1 MVQLFATV
9 LSYLQRSHLT
19 IWLYFLLF
27 VKNFS
32 FSCVFPCNSQQRQQI
47 QSLQTEIEGYKKSI
61 QKEQENNETLT
72 LMLQKN
78 EIDINSLKKQI
89 ATSQAKQEQLKQEYS
104 AYSRMLHETEQN
116 LNRAT
121 TVKKESKQAVKVYR
135 VG

>member
-1 MVQLFATV
+1 MHHSNSVSIVSPPQPTPLP
-9 LSYLQRSHLT
+9 LQIPFDT
-19 IWLYFLLF
+19 Y
-27 VKNFS
+27 
-32 FSCVFPCNSQQRQQI
+32 CNIFMDICSQQRQQI

-78 EIDINSLKKQI
+78 EIDINSMRKQI
-89 ATSQAKQEQLKQEYS
+89 TTSQTKQEQLKQEYG

-121 TVKKESKQAVKVYR
+121 TVNWEQMLL
-135 VG
+135 GIM

>member
-1 MVQLFATV
+1 MQY
-9 LSYLQRSHLT
+9 LSNDVY
-19 IWLYFLLF
+19 
-27 VKNFS
+27 
-32 FSCVFPCNSQQRQQI
+32 SQQRQQI

-121 TVKKESKQAVKVYR
+121 TVCKPKSIVQLSFFYYVT
-135 VG
+135 